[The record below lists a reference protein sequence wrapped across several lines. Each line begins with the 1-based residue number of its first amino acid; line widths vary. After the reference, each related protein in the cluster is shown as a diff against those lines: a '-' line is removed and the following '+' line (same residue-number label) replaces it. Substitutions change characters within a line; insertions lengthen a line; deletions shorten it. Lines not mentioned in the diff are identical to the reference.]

1 MGGDFMNN
9 KVISLLKDKN
19 YVLPQYLLKN
29 YKNIGLNSE
38 ELIFLIYLINLEKP
52 IVCDYNIFSEDV
64 NMKVPEILTLINNL
78 KEKNII
84 EIEKWCKEQFEG
96 KPEYSR
102 RTPKTNIRGISAAK
116 EGEEETEEQREL
128 RLGQALN
135 KDRAMGR
142 AFSELETAL
151 KTKPIFEVVPYD
163 NGRRGLLVAKIQIKD
178 KTAQIPL
185 LFTTPRFGIYTGD
198 FTIGSYAKFTREGEL
213 TTVDVSNFNTS
224 TLNKGGLFSSYG
236 KLVSLVVRKLDWQD
250 HIK

>member
-1 MGGDFMNN
+1 MNN